1 MKTRI
6 KAIALLLA
14 VILTFPGALGGSA
27 VEAVRDDAHLSP
39 FPTESTTP
47 TTEPPTQATTEPATV
62 PPTSVP
68 PTTVPPTTAPPTT
81 VPPTTIPPT
90 TVPPTTAPPETVPPA
105 TTPPE
110 TVPPATAAPETTA
123 PPEPSQPAELTAQY
137 AFVYDTAGSSFLFT
151 HGNPD
156 DRIYPASITKLF
168 TALVALQHLSPEQ
181 TVTVG
186 DALKTV
192 PNDSSKAFL
201 QFGDVLTVEQL
212 VYGMLLPSGNDA
224 ARVLADAAGRVIAGN
239 DALPAADAIDAFV
252 AEMNHQAE
260 ANGLTG
266 THFVT
271 PDGWH
276 SSEHY
281 TTMADLLTIARL
293 CLADPLISQVV
304 KTPRYAA
311 AVSGRTLY
319 WRNTNMHL
327 HEDSEFYLPN
337 CIGLK
342 TGYTGAAGR
351 CLLSAYLVDDNWVI
365 MGVFNCPGTVHT
377 YTAQFPSAMYLYN
390 TYIAP

>member
-27 VEAVRDDAHLSP
+27 VEAARDDTHLSP

-68 PTTVPPTTAPPTT
+68 PTTVPPTT

-90 TVPPTTAPPETVPPA
+90 TVPPTTAPPE
-105 TTPPE
+105 
-110 TVPPATAAPETTA
+110 
-123 PPEPSQPAELTAQY
+123 PSPPAELTAQY

-168 TALVALQHLSPEQ
+168 TALVALRHLSAEQ

-186 DALKTV
+186 DALYTV
-192 PNDSSKAFL
+192 PADSSKAFL

-224 ARVLADAAGRVIAGN
+224 ARVLAAAAGRVIAGN